1 MITKNISGIS
11 YWKIK
16 ATNIIDNKIEV
27 YLNGYLNEND
37 EERMKLFVIDCDL
50 SIINNISD
58 YNNLINEIENFII
71 NNVEEFKN

>member
-27 YLNGYLNEND
+27 HLNGYLNEND

-71 NNVEEFKN
+71 NNVEEFKT

>member
-27 YLNGYLNEND
+27 HLNGYLNEND
-37 EERMKLFVIDCDL
+37 EERIKLFVIDCDL

-71 NNVEEFKN
+71 NNVEEFKT

>member
-27 YLNGYLNEND
+27 HLNGYLNEND